1 MTPSE
6 LYDALDKA
14 GVDYEVVEIFDG
26 LRVINVMVDEELDE
40 ELDDEVDDEQND
52 MVSDSSL
59 TTGEK
64 S

>member
-1 MTPSE
+1 MTPAE
-6 LYDALDKA
+6 LYDALDRA

-26 LRVINVMVDEELDE
+26 LRVINVVVDEELDE
-40 ELDDEVDDEQND
+40 ELDDEQTDT
-52 MVSDSSL
+52 VSVIS